1 MYSHLNSKFHSA
13 TNIPEQLRKQK
24 RQSAGNVDVNNQFIN
39 GLLSK
44 ARPSYGSRSRDSS
57 VNRAGR
63 SGVRHQQFDEI
74 PRYVTSPAE
83 ATSISQQ
90 EIRDVTQLLG
100 QTRVGFLAA
109 GDTSRPATGGTTRKQ
124 QFLSER
130 LDLDNRNLDMV
141 PAISQGKD
149 YFISATFGR
158 FVIVQAF

>member
-1 MYSHLNSKFHSA
+1 M
-13 TNIPEQLRKQK
+13 
-24 RQSAGNVDVNNQFIN
+24 
-39 GLLSK
+39 
-44 ARPSYGSRSRDSS
+44 
-57 VNRAGR
+57 NRAGR

-141 PAISQGKD
+141 PAISQGMD
-149 YFISATFGR
+149 YFILAVSSRFDAFYDSDFGPEGH
-158 FVIVQAF
+158 FGPFS